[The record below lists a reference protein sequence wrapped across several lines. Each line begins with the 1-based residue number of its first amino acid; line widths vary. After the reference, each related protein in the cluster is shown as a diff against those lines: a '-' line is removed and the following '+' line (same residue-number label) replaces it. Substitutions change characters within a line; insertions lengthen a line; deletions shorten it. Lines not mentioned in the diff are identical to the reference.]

1 MEFVSGWQHAQN
13 YISTHRA
20 DWTWMDRRTKISRIS
35 SWKIW
40 QPYTRVWLRTI
51 GVIVRALCGPLTM
64 RRTLQSRKTMMRAAA
79 CSPSDTSVSPSR
91 NTTSSTN
98 DAITI
103 NASNIYTTYTHTRR
117 TLINLHSLTHSHI
130 HAYIFYFNNPESA
143 HKINTCKNNKRTLVL
158 WLNEGHNAS

>member
-1 MEFVSGWQHAQN
+1 MEFVSGWQHARN
-13 YISTHRA
+13 YISTHWA

-51 GVIVRALCGPLTM
+51 GVIVHALCGPLTM
-64 RRTLQSRKTMMRAAA
+64 RRTLQSRKTMMSAAA

-103 NASNIYTTYTHTRR
+103 SASNIYTTYTHTRD
-117 TLINLHSLTHSHI
+117 THQPTLTHTLTHTYIHI
-130 HAYIFYFNNPESA
+130 LFQQPTEH
-143 HKINTCKNNKRTLVL
+143 TQNK
-158 WLNEGHNAS
+158 HM